1 MSTPLQQQLLQRA
14 SRSRVGDTA
23 PSHEELLP
31 LVRAASRVAD
41 HGGLRPWRLIEIRGD
56 ARRKLARAL
65 AKGEKLKD
73 ATGDRISGKPFRAPL
88 LIAVVS
94 SRKKSSK
101 VPGWEQDAVAAGVA
115 HVLTL
120 LLEEQ
125 GWGVMWRTGPA
136 IRSKP
141 VRKAHGLGKRERLL
155 GWLYVG
161 SAERDPGPANKPV
174 HPSEHLSVLE

>member
-1 MSTPLQQQLLQRA
+1 MSTPLQQLLLQRT
-14 SRSRVGDTA
+14 SRSRVGETA

-41 HGGLRPWRLIEIRGD
+41 HGHLRPWRLIEIRGD
-56 ARRKLARAL
+56 ARRKVGRAL
-65 AKGEKLKD
+65 AKAEKLKD
-73 ATGDRISGKPFRAPL
+73 ATGERISGKPFRAPL

-101 VPGWEQDAVAAGVA
+101 VPGWEQDAVASGIA

-125 GWGVMWRTGPA
+125 GWGVMWRTGSA

-141 VRKAHGLGKRERLL
+141 VRKVHGLGKREELI

-161 SAERDPGPANKPV
+161 SADRDSGPEKKPV